1 MTIHIDEHAAHAT
14 YAPSSAHRW
23 TICTASAEA
32 IARLPEQEEGE
43 AASKGTAA
51 HDEIER
57 CLSALNSVP
66 DVGGGDFIAHTE
78 QVDPEHE
85 SAFGIAL
92 VLNYAWQLATHH
104 PGRFWI
110 EQRVALTEQIWG
122 RCDVSHWDGRE
133 TVTIVDYKD
142 GFVDVAV
149 EENEQLRTY
158 GAAVITTHKLPAK
171 WVRYVIV
178 QPNSLV
184 PGPRVKQW
192 VEPVSALMAW
202 AEKTAAIPAG
212 PKEFVAGEQCKY
224 CPLFGRCPASQDLL
238 RQFNAVLINTPD
250 QVPAAL
256 RAKFMACKKPIEDWF
271 KSAEKAWTKD
281 ALTGAPPE
289 GMKLV
294 TSTTKRAWK
303 DEAAARKAVMERFG
317 VDALDPPTP
326 AQAEKLGL
334 DVSELSAAPE
344 GGPVLA
350 FESDKRKPWAAKS
363 AADMFKDVPR

>member
-1 MTIHIDEHAAHAT
+1 MTIHIDEHSAHAT

-23 TICTASAEA
+23 TVCTASAEA

-43 AASKGTAA
+43 AAAKGTAA

-57 CLSALNSVP
+57 CLSPLCESNM
-66 DVGGGDFIAHTE
+66 DK
-78 QVDPEHE
+78 DPAPYPLSEAVNADHE
-85 SAFGIAL
+85 SAYGVAL
-92 VLNYAWQLATHH
+92 VIDYVRQLP
-104 PGRFWI
+104 PGKLWI

-256 RAKFMACKKPIEDWF
+256 RAKFMACKKPVEDWF

-281 ALTGAPPE
+281 ALTSAPPE

-303 DEAAARKAVMERFG
+303 DEAAARKAVLDRFG

-363 AADMFKDVPR
+363 AAEMFKDVPR